1 MNDSIAVFYTY
12 GVQGKRPL
20 VLSAVS
26 TTGVSLPIELI
37 SPFANLIPKRL
48 PHLVFHYNRSEVETR
63 SIDMQ
68 RHQMAIAPAKR
79 EIKIGDD
86 ADDTAV
92 EGVPLDYDETIL
104 GTRPD
109 LTYNLDE
116 YRQFFTV
123 KEVLLEYVNCVT
135 TRKVNDVPQLMVR
148 KEQGSYDSSWPTMVF
163 IDGMPV
169 VNVERLLDYD
179 ARRVHYINIYSGQY
193 TFGNGIY
200 NGILSFVTRSG
211 RLTNYP
217 VEQKNKYKYVSVGAM
232 VAVMLLLGL
241 YMWMTYRSA
250 VTDISERAGNQ
261 LTWGMFYE
269 SYQRAEVVSVG
280 DTLSLPHLRGDLSL
294 ESSVE
299 GMNDVLSRR
308 YHSEVSLDTLAQYV
322 DSLLSVVSLDRNF
335 TLMEVDAD
343 GSILRQNNDR
353 LSSAALKTRVFSTR
367 RDQSRGIR
375 LALNNPYPTLAR
387 RLSPLFAASAIIL
400 ILFGAI
406 LLRLLRYL
414 DEQKMMADLRNDFS
428 YAMVHDMKSPLSS
441 IIMGARF
448 LHSGKVDDKPE
459 IKEKYYAI
467 IESEA
472 EHLLALVNKLLTI
485 SKLENKKLILNKQ
498 DVNLEPIIDDIVEKA
513 KAKTDKNIDFIVDLL
528 ERHVLADEQYLAEAI
543 SNLVDNA
550 IKYSKENI
558 EIRITTQGSD
568 KYVLLK
574 VRDNGI
580 GISRED
586 QRIIFDKF
594 GRAAVHE
601 KNRKGGVSGFG
612 LGLNYVDQVMQAHG
626 GKVTVT
632 SEKDKYSEFT
642 LYIPK

>member
-1 MNDSIAVFYTY
+1 
-12 GVQGKRPL
+12 
-20 VLSAVS
+20 
-26 TTGVSLPIELI
+26 
-37 SPFANLIPKRL
+37 
-48 PHLVFHYNRSEVETR
+48 
-63 SIDMQ
+63 
-68 RHQMAIAPAKR
+68 
-79 EIKIGDD
+79 
-86 ADDTAV
+86 
-92 EGVPLDYDETIL
+92 
-104 GTRPD
+104 
-109 LTYNLDE
+109 
-116 YRQFFTV
+116 
-123 KEVLLEYVNCVT
+123 
-135 TRKVNDVPQLMVR
+135 
-148 KEQGSYDSSWPTMVF
+148 
-163 IDGMPV
+163 
-169 VNVERLLDYD
+169 
-179 ARRVHYINIYSGQY
+179 
-193 TFGNGIY
+193 
-200 NGILSFVTRSG
+200 
-211 RLTNYP
+211 
-217 VEQKNKYKYVSVGAM
+217 M

-250 VTDISERAGNQ
+250 VRDISERAGNQ

-269 SYQRAEVVSVG
+269 SYERAEIVSVG

-299 GMNDVLSRR
+299 GMNDALSHL
-308 YHSEVSLDTLAQYV
+308 YHSEVSLDTLALYV
-322 DSLLSVVSLDRNF
+322 DSLLSVVSLDRDF
-335 TLMEVDAD
+335 TVMEVDAD
-343 GSILRQNNDR
+343 GRILRQNNDR
-353 LSSAALKTRVFSTR
+353 LSSTALKTRVFSTR

-375 LALNNPYPTLAR
+375 LALNNPYPSLAR
-387 RLSPLFAASAIIL
+387 RLSPLFLASAIIL

-498 DVNLEPIIDDIVEKA
+498 DVNLEPVIDDIVEKA

-528 ERHVLADEQYLAEAI
+528 VRHVLADEQYLAEAI

-558 EIRITTQGSD
+558 EISITTQDSD

-580 GISRED
+580 GISRDD

-601 KNRKGGVSGFG
+601 QNRKGGVSGFG

-632 SEKDKYSEFT
+632 SEKDHYSEFT
-642 LYIPK
+642 LYIPKQ